1 MLAGLVRGGQLRQ
14 NFPKSLIHMSISV
27 VLWCAEPAGQA
38 LVKDLEAAGAQVL
51 AVVEAG
57 HQLVQGVVRHAPNLV
72 VVQAPVAGDALF
84 KTTQTL
90 AEAAPLPVLVFTAD
104 GDAAHIARATESG
117 IHAYVVQGYGA
128 QRLRPLMQ
136 LAQAR
141 FRREQALLEELR
153 DVSTRF
159 EERKTVERAKGI
171 LMHARQVS
179 DDEAFQ
185 ILRTASMHSNQRLGQ
200 VAQHIIQSAHF
211 AEGVN
216 RAGQLRMLSQRLV
229 KHWLLR
235 LAGVQVAKH
244 LALQADS
251 MQRIDANLALLGKNL
266 SQPTFG
272 DLLARLLDTWAALK
286 KALGAEPAPG
296 ALASIDALAERLLQ
310 DAEHLTT
317 SLENAGSVV
326 QLRMLN
332 MAGRQRMLSQRFA
345 KAALLGVLE
354 SGDTRPQH
362 QADME
367 AARQA
372 FEQGQAYL
380 NGLPLSTPDIRRTLE
395 SAAQGWQQLLTG
407 ADQVRRPAGRDRLLR
422 LESLAAASE
431 SLLDDFEQLAAQ
443 YERSMQML
451 MG

>member
-1 MLAGLVRGGQLRQ
+1 MTSVLVFLGGS
-14 NFPKSLIHMSISV
+14 PS
-27 VLWCAEPAGQA
+27 PQA
-38 LVKDLEAAGAQVL
+38 LVGDLEAGGAHVL
-51 AVVEAG
+51 AVLDAG
-57 HQLVQGVVRHAPNLV
+57 SNLVQGVVRHAPDLV
-72 VVQAPVAGDALF
+72 IADLPRPNDAWFEACKALASVAPC
-84 KTTQTL
+84 
-90 AEAAPLPVLVFTAD
+90 PVLVFTTD
-104 GDAAHIARATESG
+104 SDAAHTERAVASG
-117 IHAYVVQGYGA
+117 VHTWVVNGYGA
-128 QRLRPLMQ
+128 QRLRSLMQ

-141 FRREQALLEELR
+141 FKREKALLEELR

-159 EERKTVERAKGI
+159 EDRKAVERAKGI
-171 LMHARQVS
+171 LMSARQVS
-179 DDEAFQ
+179 DDAAFD

-235 LAGVQVAKH
+235 LAGVQAALH

-251 MQRIDANLALLGKNL
+251 AERIDANLALLGKNL

-272 DLLARLLDTWAALK
+272 DLLAQVMSTWKALK
-286 KALGAEPAPG
+286 KALKTEPAPDQ
-296 ALASIDALAERLLQ
+296 LAPINALAERLLQ
-310 DAEHLTT
+310 DAERLTT
-317 SLENAGSVV
+317 SLESAGSVAP
-326 QLRMLN
+326 LRMLN

-354 SGDTRPQH
+354 PGEPQQQH
-362 QADME
+362 RADGE

-372 FEQGQAYL
+372 FEQGLAYL
-380 NGLPLSTPDIRRTLE
+380 NGLPLSTPEIRRTLE
-395 SAAQGWQQLLTG
+395 SAAEGWQQLVAG
-407 ADQVRRPAGRDRLLR
+407 ADHVRRPAGRDRLLR
-422 LESLAAASE
+422 LEGLATASE
-431 SLLDDFEQLAAQ
+431 SLLDDFEQLSAQ

>member
-1 MLAGLVRGGQLRQ
+1 MTSVLVFLAGPQGSTPLVNDLASVGAEVVAVQGAGSNLVR
-14 NFPKSLIHMSISV
+14 
-27 VLWCAEPAGQA
+27 E
-38 LVKDLEAAGAQVL
+38 
-51 AVVEAG
+51 
-57 HQLVQGVVRHAPNLV
+57 VVRHAPDMV
-72 VVQAPVAGDALF
+72 VADLPLPDEAWFEACKALASVAPC
-84 KTTQTL
+84 
-90 AEAAPLPVLVFTAD
+90 PVLVFTAD
-104 GDAAHIARATESG
+104 GDAAHIERAVASG
-117 IHAYVVQGYGA
+117 VHAWVVNGYGA

-141 FRREQALLEELR
+141 FKREQALLEELR

-159 EERKTVERAKGI
+159 EERKAVERAKGI
-171 LMHARQVS
+171 LMSARQVS
-179 DDEAFQ
+179 DDAAFE

-235 LAGVQVAKH
+235 LAGVQSAHH

-251 MQRIDANLALLGKNL
+251 AGRIDANLALLGKNL
-266 SQPTFG
+266 SPPTFG
-272 DLLARLLDTWAALK
+272 DLLAQVVATWKALK
-286 KALGAEPAPG
+286 KALKAEPAPDQ
-296 ALASIDALAERLLQ
+296 LAPINALAERLLQ
-310 DAEHLTT
+310 DAERLTA
-317 SLENAGSVV
+317 SLESAGSVAP
-326 QLRMLN
+326 LRMLN

-354 SGDTRPQH
+354 TAEQPQH
-362 QADME
+362 QADGE

-372 FEQGQAYL
+372 FEQGLAYL
-380 NGLPLSTPDIRRTLE
+380 NGLPLSTPEIRRTLE
-395 SAAQGWQQLLTG
+395 SAAQGWQQVVAG
-407 ADQVRRPAGRDRLLR
+407 ADHVRRPAGRDRLLR
-422 LESLAAASE
+422 LEGLAAASE
-431 SLLDDFEQLAAQ
+431 SLLDDFEQLSAQ